1 MTFCFFCEK
10 DVSHFSRHL
19 ETWHSNEIEV
29 QRVFSH
35 ESKSKGRRIALSALA
50 KRGNY
55 LNNRISDKLRPV
67 KRVNQRILPCPHCL
81 GFYKRKSLYRHSRN
95 CTSRTGLVTPKKQ
108 NIQSQGRQRY

>member
-67 KRVNQRILPCPHCL
+67 KRVKCAALSTTNE
-81 GFYKRKSLYRHSRN
+81 FYPVH
-95 CTSRTGLVTPKKQ
+95 TV
-108 NIQSQGRQRY
+108 